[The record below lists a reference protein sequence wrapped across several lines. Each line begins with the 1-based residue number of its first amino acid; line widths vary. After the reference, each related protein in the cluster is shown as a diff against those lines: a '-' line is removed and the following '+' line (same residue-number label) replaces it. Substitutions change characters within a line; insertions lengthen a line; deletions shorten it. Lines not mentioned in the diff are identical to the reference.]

1 MVKNN
6 FMGKTY
12 LLSLD
17 ISTTNIGFALWGK
30 DRNLLELKH
39 LELKTKNNVDPE
51 HRDVYKSEVFKNY
64 LIDYQE
70 RIKKEFGGIIDVVVV
85 EKPLG
90 GSNNQNTTLLLYGF
104 NGMCRRIIYE
114 LFNTY
119 PIWISIYDA
128 RKAFC
133 PELVKEKKEKGKI
146 KRVLSFPKEYRK
158 KEKKLYIWEKVSKL
172 EPDVNW
178 IYKKTSGDVHEKS
191 FDMSDAYVCGYA
203 AFELYE
209 I

>member
-1 MVKNN
+1 MKN
-6 FMGKTY
+6 TY

-17 ISTTNIGFALWGK
+17 ISTTNIGFALWSK
-30 DRNLLELKH
+30 NRELLELKH
-39 LELKTKNNVDPE
+39 LELKAKNTIDPE
-51 HRDVYKSEVFKNY
+51 NRDIYKSEIFKNY
-64 LIDYQE
+64 LYEYQE
-70 RIKKEFGGIIDVVVV
+70 RVKKEFDGEIDIVVV

-90 GSNNQNTTLLLYGF
+90 GSNNQKTTLLLYGF

-114 LFNTY
+114 LFQVY

-133 PELVKEKKEKGKI
+133 PELVKEKKERGKI
-146 KRVLSFPKEYRK
+146 KQVLSFPKEYRK
-158 KEKKLYIWEKVSKL
+158 EKKLYIWKKVSKL
-172 EPDVNW
+172 EPNVNW
-178 IYKKTSGDVHEKS
+178 IYKKNTGDVHEKS

-203 AFELYE
+203 AFELFD